1 MSKPAPPRQARQAP
15 FVLLLAVEACSHA
28 AMAMAQV
35 ALPWFVLEQSNDA
48 TLMGLV
54 MLVLFAPAFVG
65 SWIGGRWIDRYGA
78 ARISMAS
85 ELVSAAALVLLA
97 MLAIGAQLSI
107 ALLVA
112 LLLVL
117 ALVDPAGFIA
127 REAMTPALARLAR
140 VPLARANA
148 LREGTTQAARIVAPL
163 SAGAIITTLGMSWAW
178 VAIGVAAVGAAA
190 FNGALSWQRAWRD
203 RPPVRGGGSAAA
215 AAGVMSQPIVRRLLW
230 VTVPLVA
237 IDEPLESVVLPTA
250 VFRSGQSA
258 LSLGGLDSAFN
269 VGALAGAAL
278 YGWRG
283 AHLSGR
289 ALLMACALAVSAT
302 LLVFAA
308 QAPYVWLFAAALLC
322 GAAGGAVGPY
332 LATQLQT
339 RVPTALRGRALAAM
353 AMFEMGGAVVGIA
366 LSAALIER
374 VGSAGLLVGFAALAL
389 AVAAAAWRVR

>member
-1 MSKPAPPRQARQAP
+1 MSPARHAP
-15 FVLLLAVEACSHA
+15 LMLLLAVEACSHA
-28 AMAMAQV
+28 AMAMVQV

-85 ELVSAAALVLLA
+85 EIVSALALVLLA
-97 MLAIGAQLSI
+97 VLAIGAQLSI

-127 REAMTPALARLAR
+127 REAMTPALARLAL
-140 VPLARANA
+140 VPLTRANA

-178 VAIGVAAVGAAA
+178 VAIAVAAVAAAA
-190 FNGALSWQRAWRD
+190 FNTALSWQRAWRD
-203 RPPVRGGGSAAA
+203 RPPVCGGGSAAA
-215 AAGVMSQPIVRRLLW
+215 AASVMSQPIVRRLLW

-269 VGALAGAAL
+269 VGALLGAAL

-308 QAPYVWLFAAALLC
+308 QVPYVWLFAAALLC

-339 RVPTALRGRALAAM
+339 CVPMALRGRALAAM

-374 VGSAGLLVGFAALAL
+374 VGLAGLLVGFAALAL